1 MMSKWQNI
9 ALDWS
14 FFVEIQRQR
23 ALQCTARAHTYVYL
37 LSLSLPPSLS
47 LSLLH
52 SHMGTFPLK
61 WEENDSVFFFLSKV
75 DFELKHKN
83 VRKSEGVRRERE
95 ERERWDWRER
105 DASFFYWIFYF
116 FTKEWWQTGGTIW
129 QLVVVLQRGPGLTG
143 SWVRVPS
150 NERRV
155 AASLSLSLSLLP
167 PIS

>member
-14 FFVEIQRQR
+14 FFCGNTKAESASVHG
-23 ALQCTARAHTYVYL
+23 ACAHVCLPTL
-37 LSLSLPPSLS
+37 PLPPSLS

-95 ERERWDWRER
+95 ERERWDRRER
-105 DASFFYWIFYF
+105 DASFLLNILLFHQGMVADRRHNL
-116 FTKEWWQTGGTIW
+116 TVGGCTAKRAW
-129 QLVVVLQRGPGLTG
+129 PDRVVGSSPLQREEG
-143 SWVRVPS
+143 RCI
-150 NERRV
+150 
-155 AASLSLSLSLLP
+155 SLSLTLP